1 MSPLFQRWMVC
12 ILNKSSK
19 QLTKTLWSVP
29 SECTNELNCV
39 VAVVLVKQVKCADV
53 IVGISDKKKRVPT
66 PAFTMAS
73 RSPSLVLYCWKSM
86 LPFQCRSLRLLFSC
100 MSPSCGRESCLFLI
114 FSAEIS
120 RLILAAAPFCR
131 RGTTAPCE
139 ACWASTLKIS
149 LDMFR
154 LKQISSDVGV
164 IVAFL
169 STKLRFRPVNSGV
182 HFFQTLRRFAW
193 LLPMFLDFII
203 KAMSFQ
209 LL

>member
-1 MSPLFQRWMVC
+1 MTKRSACQRLHSPWHHGRLLLSYIAENQC
-12 ILNKSSK
+12 YL
-19 QLTKTLWSVP
+19 
-29 SECTNELNCV
+29 
-39 VAVVLVKQVKCADV
+39 
-53 IVGISDKKKRVPT
+53 
-66 PAFTMAS
+66 
-73 RSPSLVLYCWKSM
+73 
-86 LPFQCRSLRLLFSC
+86 FQCRSLRLLFSC

-149 LDMFR
+149 LDTFR
-154 LKQISSDVGV
+154 LKQISSDVEV
-164 IVAFL
+164 MVAFL

-193 LLPMFLDFII
+193 LLPMFLGFYNQSNVFSITLKLQRLWNVIVGTLMAAGVNGWKEWFSCRVSVQVSCRRADC
-203 KAMSFQ
+203 SF
-209 LL
+209 

>member
-1 MSPLFQRWMVC
+1 MTSRLGGRTRVLAIVAGQRGGPLV
-12 ILNKSSK
+12 
-19 QLTKTLWSVP
+19 T
-29 SECTNELNCV
+29 
-39 VAVVLVKQVKCADV
+39 
-53 IVGISDKKKRVPT
+53 
-66 PAFTMAS
+66 
-73 RSPSLVLYCWKSM
+73 RSLSHQGRLLLSYIAENY
-86 LPFQCRSLRLLFSC
+86 LFQCRSLRLLFSC

-114 FSAEIS
+114 LSAEIS

-154 LKQISSDVGV
+154 LKQISSDVEV